1 MNLNQLAARDKRF
14 FALEAERDA
23 KKRQLIESYNE
34 LVDNSIN
41 DNSINNNS
49 INNNSINDNNDNPY
63 LAEALKTYETIFDN
77 MNKKTEAKL
86 AALKRL
92 LADKHVLNKKDRKE
106 IKREIAE
113 LKQSL
118 L

>member
-1 MNLNQLAARDKRF
+1 M
-14 FALEAERDA
+14 
-23 KKRQLIESYNE
+23 
-34 LVDNSIN
+34 VDNSIN
-41 DNSINNNS
+41 N
-49 INNNSINDNNDNPY
+49 NNDNPY
-63 LAEALKTYETIFDN
+63 LAETLKTYETIFDN

>member
-41 DNSINNNS
+41 N
-49 INNNSINDNNDNPY
+49 NNDNPY
-63 LAEALKTYETIFDN
+63 LAETLKTYETIFDN